1 MGRIRLG
8 VNIDHVATIRNA
20 RRTFE
25 PDPVHAAIIADLAG
39 ADQITLHVREDR
51 RHVNERDLELIKS
64 VIHSR
69 VNLEMAV
76 TEEMINIALRVKPHQ
91 VTLVPER
98 REEITTEGGL
108 DVKSNFERIKDAI
121 SRLKS
126 AGLTGN
132 IFIDP
137 DEEQIKRAKEAGA
150 DAVELHTGRYAEAFA
165 EGDEEKVQKE
175 LERLKVCAKFAKQI
189 GLKVY
194 AGHGLTYKNVKPVAE
209 IPEIEELNIGHSIV
223 ANAVLFGLKEAVK
236 EMIKLINEAR
246 KGSV

>member
-1 MGRIRLG
+1 MKKRVRLG
-8 VNIDHVATIRNA
+8 VNIDHVATVRNA

-25 PDPVHAAIIADLAG
+25 PDPVHAAVIADLAG

-51 RHVNERDLELIKS
+51 RHVNERDLRLIKE

-76 TEEMINIALRVKPHQ
+76 TEEMINIALEVKPHQ

-108 DVKSNFERIKDAI
+108 DVAGQKEKVREAVK
-121 SRLKS
+121 RLKE
-126 AGLTGN
+126 AGIVVNL
-132 IFIDP
+132 FIDP
-137 DEEQIKRAKEAGA
+137 EEEQLKAAAEVGA

-165 EGDEEKVQKE
+165 EKNEKLVEEE
-175 LERLKVCAKFAKQI
+175 LERLRRAAKLGKKL
-189 GLKVY
+189 GLRVY

-223 ANAVLFGLKEAVK
+223 ANAVLKGLKEAVE
-236 EMIKLINEAR
+236 EMIRIIN
-246 KGSV
+246 S

>member
-1 MGRIRLG
+1 MEEEMKKRVRLG
-8 VNIDHVATIRNA
+8 VNIDHVATVRNA

-25 PDPVHAAIIADLAG
+25 PDPVHAAVIADLAG

-51 RHVNERDLELIKS
+51 RHVNERDLRLIKE

-76 TEEMINIALRVKPHQ
+76 TEEMINIALEVKPHQ

-108 DVKSNFERIKDAI
+108 DVAGQKEKVREAVK
-121 SRLKS
+121 RLKE
-126 AGLTGN
+126 AGIVVNL
-132 IFIDP
+132 FIDP
-137 DEEQIKRAKEAGA
+137 EEEQLKAAAEVGA

-165 EGDEEKVQKE
+165 EKNEKLVEEE
-175 LERLKVCAKFAKQI
+175 LERLRRAAKLGKKL
-189 GLKVY
+189 GLRVY

-223 ANAVLFGLKEAVK
+223 ANAVLKGLKEAVE
-236 EMIKLINEAR
+236 EMIRIIN
-246 KGSV
+246 S

>member
-126 AGLTGN
+126 AGITVN

>member
-1 MGRIRLG
+1 MKRRIRLG
-8 VNIDHVATIRNA
+8 VNIDHVATVRNA

-25 PDPVHAAIIADLAG
+25 PDPVHAAVIADLAG

-51 RHVNERDLELIKS
+51 RHVNERDLKLIKE

-76 TEEMINIALRVKPHQ
+76 TEEMINIALEVKPHQ

-108 DVKSNFERIKDAI
+108 DVAGQKEKIREAVR
-121 SRLKS
+121 RLKE
-126 AGLTGN
+126 AGIVVNL
-132 IFIDP
+132 FIDP
-137 DEEQIKRAKEAGA
+137 EEEQLKAAAEVGA

-165 EGDEEKVQKE
+165 EKNEKLVEEE
-175 LERLKVCAKFAKQI
+175 LERLKKAAKLAKEL

-223 ANAVLFGLKEAVK
+223 ANAILKGMKEAVQ
-236 EMIKLINEAR
+236 EMIRLIN
-246 KGSV
+246 S